1 MTDPREFQS
10 FDDAPTNDGWKDR
23 DYDEIRPRSLR
34 FNDDEIDEEPEGFEG
49 SFNDENEGI

>member
-34 FNDDEIDEEPEGFEG
+34 FNDDEIDEEEPDGNYEG
-49 SFNDENEGI
+49 EGI